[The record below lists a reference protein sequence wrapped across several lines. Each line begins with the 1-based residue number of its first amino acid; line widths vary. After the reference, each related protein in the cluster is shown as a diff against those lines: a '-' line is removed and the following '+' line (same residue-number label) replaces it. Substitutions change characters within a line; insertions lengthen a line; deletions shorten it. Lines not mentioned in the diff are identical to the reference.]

1 MTVLQQTEAVCSG
14 RKEVKVTGT
23 AQYILGG
30 SQLEAIGEEAGCT
43 YYLMAAPGQRLTIS
57 IINLSLNSSSAL
69 AGEDSEFSYGLLQLA
84 HCTGFASVEE
94 PDLGHRTDIC
104 ASDRRASVAYESQ
117 TDRLLLRFVEE
128 TTRELFLIKVQGT
141 MLLLYNYVFSRSYLV
156 LRAFLLLKQ
165 IYAQKL
171 PYALFWSKT
180 KKSI

>member
-1 MTVLQQTEAVCSG
+1 MIFASNNVLDISLFYSLTIDCFISSDKAFIDSECCIVTVLQQTEAVCSG

-30 SQLEAIGEEAGCT
+30 NQLEAIGEEAGCN

-117 TDRLLLRFVEE
+117 TDRLLLRFIEE

-141 MLLLYNYVFSRSYLV
+141 ML
-156 LRAFLLLKQ
+156 
-165 IYAQKL
+165 
-171 PYALFWSKT
+171 
-180 KKSI
+180 